1 MYARRFVSF
10 LMSAI
15 CISPASINFVIRN
28 FTRGEK
34 VPVMSFSG
42 YASSFSFKCVQVV
55 LELSFKHTACHIFVL
70 KCALKLVQK
79 WVGHK
84 YMFRDRLAE
93 TVTRYKSALLDHK
106 HTGTLKGKDIWCP
119 LRVCCKGHLPLYQ
132 SPQSSLRPL
141 LVLCVSMHCNTSP
154 SVEIYAHEL
163 SLCYAAALS

>member
-1 MYARRFVSF
+1 MYTRKVCLIFNVSHLYLTGKHQFCYPKFYTRRKGRCNVLLGLRVF
-10 LMSAI
+10 LHFQMRSSRLRTFFQAHCMSYF
-15 CISPASINFVIRN
+15 CVKMRSQ
-28 FTRGEK
+28 TRAK
-34 VPVMSFSG
+34 R
-42 YASSFSFKCVQVV
+42 
-55 LELSFKHTACHIFVL
+55 
-70 KCALKLVQK
+70 
-79 WVGHK
+79 VGHK

-93 TVTRYKSALLDHK
+93 TVTRYKSALLDDK